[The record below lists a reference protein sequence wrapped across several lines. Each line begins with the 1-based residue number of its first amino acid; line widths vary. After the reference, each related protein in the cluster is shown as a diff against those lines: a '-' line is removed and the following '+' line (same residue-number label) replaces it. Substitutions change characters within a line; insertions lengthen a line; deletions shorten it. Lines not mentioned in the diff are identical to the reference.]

1 MTRPLA
7 TDGVVVI
14 DGQVL
19 VMERTHDPYEGHWV
33 LPGGFVEREE
43 RAREA
48 CVREVREEVGLDVD
62 VEDFVGLYD
71 DPDRDER
78 GTVSAA
84 YRCRPVADDPQPEP
98 REEARRVRTVDPDGL
113 PVMGFDH
120 AAIVRDTLEGI

>member
-14 DGQVL
+14 DGKGL

-48 CVREVREEVGLDVD
+48 CVREVREEVGLAVA

-71 DPDRDER
+71 DPGRDER

-84 YRCRPVADDPQPEP
+84 YRCRPVAEDPQPEP
-98 REEARRVRTVDPDGL
+98 REEARRVRTVGPDDL
-113 PVMGFDH
+113 PPMGFDH
-120 AAIVRDTLEGI
+120 GKITEDTFEGI

>member
-14 DGQVL
+14 DGEAL
-19 VMERTHDPYEGHWV
+19 VMERAHDPYEGHWV

-48 CVREVREEVGLDVD
+48 CVREVREEVGLA
-62 VEDFVGLYD
+62 VEVEAFVGLYD
-71 DPDRDER
+71 DPGRDER

-84 YRCRPVADDPQPEP
+84 YRCRPVADDPRPEP
-98 REEARRVRTVDPDGL
+98 REEARRVRTVAPADL
-113 PVMGFDH
+113 PPMGFDH
-120 AAIVRDTLEGI
+120 ADIIADTFEGI